1 MQGILSTADPKFS
14 ALTEKCKETP
24 KAKYLLTKYIQRNP
38 MSTNYPDHATT
49 LLITHA
55 GLGKA
60 DPELQTKLAR
70 TYLQLINEYNLLPAA
85 ICFYTEGVNLVV
97 EGSPVLEMLS
107 ALEAKGV
114 RLIVCNTCLNYY
126 DLAEKVRVGIIGG
139 MADIIEAQW
148 KADRVITL

>member
-1 MQGILSTADPKFS
+1 
-14 ALTEKCKETP
+14 
-24 KAKYLLTKYIQRNP
+24 

-49 LLITHA
+49 LLITNQ

-60 DPELQTKLAR
+60 DQELQTKLAA
-70 TYLQLINEYNLLPAA
+70 TYLHLINEYNLLPAA
-85 ICFYTEGVNLVV
+85 ICFYTEGVKLVV
-97 EGSPVLEMLS
+97 EGSPVLETLS

-126 DLAEKVRVGIIGG
+126 NVVEKVRVGITGG